1 MGMGFVGSESVV
13 SGRAL
18 GIALLGAQLRAN
30 GYETDI
36 LDLSLIHIF
45 TPDIVAACRANHIL
59 INAWT
64 VDTPEAIRRAID
76 LQVDGIITNVPDKVL
91 AALGR

>member
-1 MGMGFVGSESVV
+1 MTADKADAIHPE
-13 SGRAL
+13 L
-18 GIALLGAQLRAN
+18 GGL
-30 GYETDI
+30 
-36 LDLSLIHIF
+36 